1 MTELEAI
8 LAELGPDEH
17 RVILVLARR
26 LLAGQHA
33 YGRLDVATD
42 GRDWRRERA
51 DELADALVYW
61 AIEEVAAMR
70 LAYGNGAPLAIAH
83 SRDNATHP
91 DRETCHDRR

>member
-1 MTELEAI
+1 MG
-8 LAELGPDEH
+8 ELGPDEH

-26 LLAGQHA
+26 LLAGQRA

-61 AIEEVAAMR
+61 AIGEVSATR
-70 LAYGNGAPLAIAH
+70 
-83 SRDNATHP
+83 NA
-91 DRETCHDRR
+91 DGR